1 VSEVCREQAM
11 SEMDEEAADVICE
24 LENVQGLVDAL
35 TAVRWKRHQDAV
47 LELSE
52 HGIVLIVEESG
63 CLQAKVYLKKEVES
77 NLHFLQFFFY
87 DSHFLLL
94 NFCDFF
100 CSYSFDMIIM
110 LKDDLVL
117 V

>member
-1 VSEVCREQAM
+1 VSEVCREQGM
-11 SEMDEEAADVICE
+11 SEMDEEVADVICE

-52 HGIVLIVEESG
+52 HGIVLIVEENG

-77 NLHFLQFFFY
+77 NIHFLQFFF
-87 DSHFLLL
+87 SRFSFFVTEFL
-94 NFCDFF
+94 CIFF
-100 CSYSFDMIIM
+100 
-110 LKDDLVL
+110 L
-117 V
+117 

>member
-1 VSEVCREQAM
+1 ME
-11 SEMDEEAADVICE
+11 EEAPDVLCQ

-63 CLQAKVYLKKEVES
+63 CLQAKVYLKKEVPTQFS
-77 NLHFLQFFFY
+77 FSFLI
-87 DSHFLLL
+87 SHFLFSFYFL
-94 NFCDFF
+94 FCR
-100 CSYSFDMIIM
+100 YSFVMITM
-110 LKDDLVL
+110 QKEDLVL
-117 V
+117 E

>member
-77 NLHFLQFFFY
+77 NIHFLQFFLQF
-87 DSHFLLL
+87 SFFVTEFLCCFL
-94 NFCDFF
+94 
-100 CSYSFDMIIM
+100 
-110 LKDDLVL
+110 
-117 V
+117 